1 MLMEVKN
8 NIRYIL
14 YAIKCNLLSA
24 MEYKK
29 SFAIQTIFMFI
40 NNGFFLI
47 FWNVVFGIN
56 GNNINGL
63 EIKDILYLW
72 SIPTI
77 GFGVAHFVFGGIKN
91 LDKYIISGGLDSF
104 LTQPKNAYIN
114 IITSDCDFSAFGDF
128 IYGLCIA
135 IYLSNNIG
143 DLIVQIFYGLIAA
156 IIIVATSTIIRSLS
170 VWIGDVSQ
178 MAQTY
183 EHTMLINFSTYP
195 EVIYGNVTKFFIY
208 TIIPA
213 GYMVHLPI
221 KLIGKFNLWG
231 FALVLSATMLYV
243 IIAIGI
249 FKKVLC
255 RYESGNSMAMKM

>member
-14 YAIKCNLLSA
+14 YAIKCNVLSA
-24 MEYKK
+24 LEYKK
-29 SFAIQTIFMFI
+29 SFIIQTIFMFI

-63 EIKDILYLW
+63 EMKDILYLW

-77 GFGVAHFVFGGIKN
+77 SYGIAHFVFGGVRN
-91 LDKYIISGGLDSF
+91 LDKFIINGSLDSF

-114 IITSDCDFSAFGDF
+114 VITSNCDFSAFGD
-128 IYGLCIA
+128 ILYGTSMA
-135 IYLSNNIG
+135 IYLSNNITDFLIQIVYAIIG
-143 DLIVQIFYGLIAA
+143 AVLIVT
-156 IIIVATSTIIRSLS
+156 TSTIIRSFA

-183 EHTMLINFSTYP
+183 EHNMLINFATYP
-195 EVIYGNVTKFFIY
+195 EAIFGNVTKFFLY

-221 KLIGKFNLWG
+221 KLIGNFNIYG
-231 FALVLSATMLYV
+231 FLLVILATIIYVLIAGML
-243 IIAIGI
+243 
-249 FKKVLC
+249 FRKVLN
-255 RYESGNSMAMKM
+255 RYESGNSMGMKM